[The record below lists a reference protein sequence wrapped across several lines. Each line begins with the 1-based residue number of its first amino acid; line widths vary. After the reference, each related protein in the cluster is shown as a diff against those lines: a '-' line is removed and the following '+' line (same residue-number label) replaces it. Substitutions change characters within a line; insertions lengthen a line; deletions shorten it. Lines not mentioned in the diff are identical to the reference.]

1 MRRWLAIGGVVLLAG
16 LFVARCTPL
25 VKYAHPAPWELAT
38 LPKQTTTSID
48 IVVLGGGCYAD
59 HESLSDID
67 VEESA
72 DAVAITA
79 SIRKPAVYQSVCND
93 VLRLHPTTVELPA
106 PLGERRLIDGSTG
119 QEPPRAA
126 HLR

>member
-1 MRRWLAIGGVVLLAG
+1 MLVG

-48 IVVLGGGCYAD
+48 IVVLGRGCYAE
-59 HESLSDID
+59 HESLGDIT

-72 DAVAITA
+72 EAVTITA

-93 VLRLHPTTVELPA
+93 VLRLHPPSVELPS
-106 PLGERRLIDGSTG
+106 PLGDRRLIDGSTW